1 MPLVALLIGS
11 NDNIN
16 NTTKMNIHDC
26 AAKYR
31 GLTFCSFSL
40 LSGQAV
46 LSDKLSIKEPRN

>member
-1 MPLVALLIGS
+1 
-11 NDNIN
+11 
-16 NTTKMNIHDC
+16 MNIHDC